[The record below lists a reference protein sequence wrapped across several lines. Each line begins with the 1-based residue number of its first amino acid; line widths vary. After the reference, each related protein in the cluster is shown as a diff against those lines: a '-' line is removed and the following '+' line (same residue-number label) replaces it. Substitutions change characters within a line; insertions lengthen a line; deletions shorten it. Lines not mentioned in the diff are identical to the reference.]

1 MMIENDTVKLLKECD
16 AGLRMGADSIGD
28 VLECVEKDDLKK
40 KLMMGKSEHEKLI
53 SEVESEL
60 ADEGASG
67 KEPATIAKGMSR
79 MKTNVK
85 MAADFSD
92 STVADLIF
100 DGCYMG
106 MKSLHRY
113 KNQYCG
119 AKEKASELCD
129 RIINL
134 ESKIAEDMHPYL

>member
-1 MMIENDTVKLLKECD
+1 MLIETDTVKLLKECD
-16 AGLRMGADSIGD
+16 AGLRMGADSIGE
-28 VLECVEKDDLKK
+28 VLDYVEDKELQK
-40 KLMMGKSEHEKLI
+40 KLMLGKSEHEKLI
-53 SEVESEL
+53 SEVEREL
-60 ADEGASG
+60 ADEGSGG
-67 KEPATIAKGMSR
+67 KEPNTMAKSMSW

-92 STVADLIF
+92 STVADLIY

-119 AKEKASELCD
+119 ATEKANELCD
-129 RIINL
+129 RIIRL
-134 ESKIAEDMHPYL
+134 EADLAEDMRIYL

>member
-1 MMIENDTVKLLKECD
+1 MMVENDTIKLLKECD

-28 VLECVEKDDLKK
+28 VLDYVEDGELQR

-53 SEVESEL
+53 SEVEREL
-60 ADEGASG
+60 AQEGAGG
-67 KEPATIAKGMSR
+67 KEPNVMAKSMSW

-85 MAADFSD
+85 MATDFSD
-92 STVADLIF
+92 STAADLIY

-113 KNQYCG
+113 KNQYQG
-119 AKEKASELCD
+119 AKMSAGELCD
-129 RIINL
+129 RIIKL
-134 ESKIAEDMHPYL
+134 EGQLAEDMQAYL